1 MTNLVEKTCE
11 AWLTNMDRHRNEIM
25 PLFDKT
31 YGGPVEAVKW
41 WNRWRVFYLS
51 CAELFGYN
59 HGQEW
64 VVAHYLFKRR

>member
-1 MTNLVEKTCE
+1 
-11 AWLTNMDRHRNEIM
+11 MDAHRGEIM

-31 YGGPVEAVKW
+31 YGGHVEAVKW

-59 HGQEW
+59 QGQEW